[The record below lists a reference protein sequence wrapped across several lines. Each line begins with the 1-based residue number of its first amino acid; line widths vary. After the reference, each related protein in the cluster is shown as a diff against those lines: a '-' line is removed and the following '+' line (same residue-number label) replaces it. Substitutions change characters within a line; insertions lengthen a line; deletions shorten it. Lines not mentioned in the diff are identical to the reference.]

1 MPGKPDVEVCEI
13 MWTDTD
19 DATQLAARRASTDAG
34 DRLRLVYR
42 TRVVTLEAGKDAV
55 VLGRDTTAGLVVADP
70 MASRAHCEIGE
81 RQGEFVLA
89 DPSQNGTFL
98 SIDRER
104 GGVLRAEEAGLP
116 RPRL

>member
-55 VLGRDTTAGLVVADP
+55 VLGRDTTADLVGADR
-70 MASRAHCEIGE
+70 MASRPHCEIGE
-81 RQGEFVLA
+81 RPGGVLLA
-89 DPSQNGTFL
+89 DPHPKGTFP
-98 SIDRER
+98 SIH
-104 GGVLRAEEAGLP
+104 GAP
-116 RPRL
+116 

>member
-1 MPGKPDVEVCEI
+1 MDCRKLFSVPMPGKPDVDVCEI

-55 VLGRDTTAGLVVADP
+55 VLGRDTTADLGVAGR
-70 MASRAHCEIGE
+70 MAAPRPFEIGGG
-81 RQGEFVLA
+81 QGRLF
-89 DPSQNGTFL
+89 G
-98 SIDRER
+98 
-104 GGVLRAEEAGLP
+104 AG
-116 RPRL
+116 